1 MDSLESKTRG
11 PHEKKKIREPQF
23 ISRIRINTKRRA
35 TIAPNGRIAAL
46 AGLALTGLACGVL
59 FSSVRQPSQTAGSTV
74 NDLLKG
80 AIPDTPRML

>member
-1 MDSLESKTRG
+1 MRRKKFANLNLSAASGSTR
-11 PHEKKKIREPQF
+11 
-23 ISRIRINTKRRA
+23 SVARR
-35 TIAPNGRIAAL
+35 IAPNGRIAAL
-46 AGLALTGLACGVL
+46 AGLALTGLACGML